1 MNLLKS
7 ETNKI
12 GNLIKIIR
20 KVARKKGRYIFLHDP
35 SLDEKDLKF
44 VSTSIRNKEIST
56 YGKYTKIFENKLKKY
71 TKAKNIVT
79 TINGTSALH
88 VSLIL
93 SGVNQN
99 DEVMLSTLGFISSV
113 NVISYLKAQPHFLD
127 CEESSLG
134 IDPKKLEI
142 YLKKNTIVKNKQC
155 VNKKT
160 KKIIKAIIATHVF
173 GNPCQIN
180 KISKISKKYCL
191 KLIEDSAEG
200 LGSWYYGKHLGTFGD
215 FGILSFNGNKI
226 ISTGGGGAILSKNKN
241 DSKKALNLVKNK
253 KINKNF
259 DQVYDGIGYNYRLPS
274 INAALGCSQ
283 LSKINNFLI
292 KKRRLHQLYK
302 RNFKNLDFCKLN
314 LQIKNSKSNQW
325 LQAIIL
331 NKGQEK
337 LRDKILYL
345 TNNNKIQTRPVWSLL
360 HKMKIYKN
368 SQKMN
373 LDTAISLEK
382 RIINIP
388 SSQNLL

>member
-12 GNLIKIIR
+12 SNLIKIIR

-134 IDPKKLEI
+134 IDPKI
-142 YLKKNTIVKNKQC
+142 RNLKK
-155 VNKKT
+155 
-160 KKIIKAIIATHVF
+160 
-173 GNPCQIN
+173 
-180 KISKISKKYCL
+180 
-191 KLIEDSAEG
+191 
-200 LGSWYYGKHLGTFGD
+200 
-215 FGILSFNGNKI
+215 
-226 ISTGGGGAILSKNKN
+226 
-241 DSKKALNLVKNK
+241 
-253 KINKNF
+253 
-259 DQVYDGIGYNYRLPS
+259 YD
-274 INAALGCSQ
+274 C
-283 LSKINNFLI
+283 
-292 KKRRLHQLYK
+292 
-302 RNFKNLDFCKLN
+302 
-314 LQIKNSKSNQW
+314 
-325 LQAIIL
+325 
-331 NKGQEK
+331 
-337 LRDKILYL
+337 
-345 TNNNKIQTRPVWSLL
+345 
-360 HKMKIYKN
+360 
-368 SQKMN
+368 
-373 LDTAISLEK
+373 
-382 RIINIP
+382 
-388 SSQNLL
+388 